1 MVSVREISRKNV
13 DLCSELD
20 ADSIN
25 LWNQKQWLSEIKKKG
40 VKVFALF
47 LSTKVIGVTVI
58 QVVIDEAQLHYFSI
72 HPEFRR
78 NGYGSLLMKN
88 LINKCENLR
97 LKKILLEVSEGN
109 SIAKKFYFKFNF
121 FTVGKRRNYYRDGSD
136 AILKEKKLTK

>member
-20 ADSIN
+20 AYSIN
-25 LWNQKQWLSEIKKKG
+25 LWNQKQWISESKKKG

-58 QVVIDEAQLHYFSI
+58 QVVVDEAQLHYFSI

-78 NGYGSLLMKN
+78 NGYGRYLMKKV
-88 LINKCENLR
+88 INKCENLG
-97 LKKILLEVSEGN
+97 LKKILLEVSEDN
-109 SIAKKFYFKFNF
+109 SIAEKFYFEFDF
-121 FTVGKRRNYYRDGSD
+121 FTVGKRRNYYKDGSD
-136 AILKEKKLTK
+136 AILKEKKITK